1 MNELIQT
8 CSKCLLNSEE
18 SLEEFSDR
26 ISNGKYITSFKC
38 KKCRETDF
46 EFQKTQEIKE
56 LIRNTR
62 NNEIFQVQ
70 LKEQNEERK
79 KRYRI
84 MGALI
89 RAKRLLAYEKV
100 SDKENNNIKKFYNE
114 CPAGWHVDHIIPLT
128 KGGKHC
134 ISNMRYL
141 PAQVNIE
148 KSDKIIDL
156 HILEYGEKPSLCLL
170 QRKFKLTYEAAQ
182 KIYKELTT

>member
-1 MNELIQT
+1 MDELTQT
-8 CSKCLLNSEE
+8 CCKCLSDAKE
-18 SLEEFSDR
+18 SLEEFSNR
-26 ISNGKYITSFKC
+26 ISNIRYTPSFKC

-46 EFQKTQEIKE
+46 EFQKTQEIKDF
-56 LIRNTR
+56 IKKTK
-62 NNEIFQVQ
+62 NNEIFQEQ

-100 SDKENNNIKKFYNE
+100 SDNETSNIKKFYNE
-114 CPAGWHVDHIIPLT
+114 CPKGWHVDHIIPLT
-128 KGGKHC
+128 KGGKHS

-141 PAQVNIE
+141 PAKINIE

-156 HILEYGEKPSLCLL
+156 HILEYGEKPSVCLL
-170 QRKFKLTYEAAQ
+170 QRRFKLTYQVAQ
-182 KIYKELTT
+182 NIYKELTT